1 MKKLRNYVILF
12 TLVVFALTFNMQGVK
27 ASSIL
32 FDNDTTEETETENE
46 SLLDNEVSIENET
59 TNESTT
65 NSVIVNSLNNNLV
78 KDNQVNT
85 TPGNND
91 NLPQTGEN
99 DIYIVSAVGAIAL
112 IIGSVSYIKSR
123 KYDI

>member
-12 TLVVFALTFNMQGVK
+12 TLVVLALTFNIQGVK

-32 FDNDTTEETETENE
+32 FDNDTTEETENE
-46 SLLDNEVSIENET
+46 SSLDNEVSIENET
-59 TNESTT
+59 TNESTN

-78 KDNQVNT
+78 KDNQVNNT

-99 DIYIVSAVGAIAL
+99 DIYIVSVVGAIAL
-112 IIGSVSYIKSR
+112 IIGSVAYIKSR